1 MQPKFLSLEDVMAL
15 HQDQINTY
23 GGSPGVREL
32 GLLLSAIEMP
42 KASFGGQFLHEDLC
56 MMSAAYLFHIVQN
69 HSFIDGNKR
78 TGLAAT
84 IAFMRFNKL
93 KLVADH
99 DSLTEMVLDVA
110 QGRLTKEEIAQFL
123 RENSEEMEQ

>member
-1 MQPKFLSLEDVMAL
+1 MEPIFLSLEDVMAL
-15 HQDQINTY
+15 HQDQIDTY

-42 KASFGGQFLHEDLC
+42 KASFGGQFLHEDLH

-69 HSFIDGNKR
+69 HPFIDGNKR

-84 IAFMRFNKL
+84 IAFMQFNKL
-93 KLVADH
+93 RLVANH

-110 QGRLTKEEIAQFL
+110 QGHLTKDEIAHFL
-123 RENSEEMEQ
+123 RENSAKTD

>member
-1 MQPKFLSLEDVMAL
+1 MEPIFLSLEDVMAL
-15 HQDQINTY
+15 HQDQIDTY

-42 KASFGGQFLHEDLC
+42 KASFGGQFLHEDLY
-56 MMSAAYLFHIVQN
+56 MMGAAYLFHIVQN

-78 TGLAAT
+78 AGLAAT
-84 IAFMRFNKL
+84 IAFMRFNRL
-93 KLVADH
+93 KLEADH

-110 QGRLTKEEIAQFL
+110 QGRLTKDEIAQFL
-123 RENSEEMEQ
+123 RENSREMD

>member
-1 MQPKFLSLEDVMAL
+1 MEPIFLSLEDVMAL
-15 HQDQINTY
+15 HQDQIDTY

-42 KASFGGQFLHEDLC
+42 KASFGGQFLHENLY

-78 TGLAAT
+78 AGLAAT
-84 IAFMRFNKL
+84 IAFMWFNKL

-99 DSLTEMVLDVA
+99 DELTEMVLEVA
-110 QGRLTKEEIAQFL
+110 QGHLTKGEIAQFL
-123 RENSEEMEQ
+123 RENSQALD

>member
-1 MQPKFLSLEDVMAL
+1 MEPIFLGLDDVMAL
-15 HQDQINTY
+15 HQDQIETY

-42 KASFGGQFLHEDLC
+42 KASFGGQFLHEDLY

-84 IAFMRFNKL
+84 IAFMRFNGL
-93 KLVADH
+93 KLVANH
-99 DSLTEMVLDVA
+99 DSLTDMVLEVA
-110 QGRLTKEEIAQFL
+110 QGHLTKNDIARFL
-123 RENSEEMEQ
+123 RENTEEIN

>member
-1 MQPKFLSLEDVMAL
+1 MEPIFLSLEDVMAL
-15 HQDQINTY
+15 HQDQIDTY

-32 GLLLSAIEMP
+32 GLLFSAIEMP
-42 KASFGGQFLHEDLC
+42 KASFGGQLLHEDLY

-78 TGLAAT
+78 AGLAAP

-93 KLVADH
+93 KLVADQ
-99 DSLTEMVLDVA
+99 DELTEMVLEVA
-110 QGRLTKEEIAQFL
+110 QGHLTKEEIAQFL
-123 RENSEEMEQ
+123 RDNSQALD